1 MARGERLELDVG
13 GLGPAGVEV
22 LAADLYVPDGV
33 ESAPLLV
40 CFPGGGMNRVY
51 FDLPDGLPGEWS
63 MARYL
68 ADRFGIAVAVVDH
81 PGVGESSVPEDA
93 YTLNP
98 RVVAEVDHGAMSELV
113 AHAMDLFE
121 PTRLIGLGHSMG
133 ALIVAHAQWHHRSFD
148 AVAFLGFGGAGLP
161 EYLNADEL
169 SYANNYERLEPVLAE
184 LVRERFGTA
193 LVAGSATSS
202 DMLNPGALS
211 SARQLLA
218 SASAPLL
225 ALCGLASM
233 IPGSSNVALSS
244 IEVPLF
250 LGLGENDIA
259 GEIAE
264 VAALLSA
271 APSVETFVLA
281 GAGHNHSISKDRT
294 DLWHALGKWV
304 VTLDEHDS

>member
-13 GLGPAGVEV
+13 GLGPAGIEM

-51 FDLPDGLPGEWS
+51 FDRPEGLPGEWS

-68 ADRFGIAVAVVDH
+68 ADHFGIAVAVVDH
-81 PGVGESSVPEDA
+81 PGVGESSVPEDP
-93 YTLNP
+93 YILNP

-121 PTRLIGLGHSMG
+121 PTRFIGLGHSMG

-161 EYLNADEL
+161 EYLNRAEL

-193 LVAGSATSS
+193 LVPGSSTSS
-202 DMLNPGALS
+202 DMLNPGTLS
-211 SARQLLA
+211 AARQLLA
-218 SASAPLL
+218 TASAPLL

-233 IPGSSNVALSS
+233 VPGSSNPALAS
-244 IEVPLF
+244 IEVPVF
-250 LGLGENDIA
+250 IGLGENDIA
-259 GEIAE
+259 GDIKE
-264 VAALLSA
+264 VVALLTA
-271 APSVETFVLA
+271 ASSVETFVLA
-281 GAGHNHSISKDRT
+281 GAGHNHSISKNRT
-294 DLWHALGKWV
+294 DLWDALGKWIIE
-304 VTLDEHDS
+304 LDGSDN

>member
-13 GLGPAGVEV
+13 GLGPVGIEM

-51 FDLPDGLPGEWS
+51 FDLPEGLPGEWS

-68 ADRFGIAVAVVDH
+68 ADHFGIAVAVVDH
-81 PGVGESSVPEDA
+81 PGVGESSVPEDP
-93 YTLNP
+93 YILNP

-121 PTRLIGLGHSMG
+121 PTRFIGLGHSMG

-161 EYLNADEL
+161 EYLTRAEL
-169 SYANNYERLEPVLAE
+169 SYANNYARLEPVLAE

-193 LVAGSATSS
+193 LVPGSSTSS
-202 DMLNPGALS
+202 DMLNPGAIAG
-211 SARQLLA
+211 ARQLLA
-218 SASAPLL
+218 TASAPLL

-233 IPGSSNVALSS
+233 IPGCSDAALAS
-244 IEVPLF
+244 IVVPVF
-250 LGLGENDIA
+250 LGVGENDIA
-259 GEIAE
+259 GDIAE
-264 VAALLSA
+264 VVALLTA

-281 GAGHNHSISKDRT
+281 GAGHNHSISKNRT
-294 DLWHALGKWV
+294 ELWDALGKWV
-304 VTLDEHDS
+304 VELDGSDN